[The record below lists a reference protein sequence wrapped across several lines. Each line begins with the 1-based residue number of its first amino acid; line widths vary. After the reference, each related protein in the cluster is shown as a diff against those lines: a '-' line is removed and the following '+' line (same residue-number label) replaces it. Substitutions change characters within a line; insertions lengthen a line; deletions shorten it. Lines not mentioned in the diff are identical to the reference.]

1 MIPDPLKDWYAD
13 KSKQTKLEEALRNP
27 ILQEAMALL
36 QTISLPKP
44 EFSTKS
50 SAETITDAAM
60 EQKRNAGFFSY
71 PDHLWQLT
79 EMPAQPP
86 KPPEGYS
93 ESYVKSWAKRQGY
106 LGVTESETE
115 QQP

>member
-13 KSKQTKLEEALRNP
+13 ESKQKELDEVLRTP
-27 ILQEAMALL
+27 ILQEAMLLL
-36 QTISLPKP
+36 QTVSLPKP
-44 EFSTKS
+44 DFSTKS

-79 EMPAQPP
+79 E
-86 KPPEGYS
+86 KPTAPVRAPEGYS
-93 ESYVKSWAKRQGY
+93 ESYVKAWAKRHGY
-106 LGVTESETE
+106 LDVSEEQE